1 MCVAHMPVHT
11 MRVKR
16 QFQGPVLSVDMG
28 VLGMERKLSDLMTA
42 TYLTGP
48 KLPFFFLKQ
57 GLTM

>member
-48 KLPFFFLKQ
+48 KLPFFF
-57 GLTM
+57 